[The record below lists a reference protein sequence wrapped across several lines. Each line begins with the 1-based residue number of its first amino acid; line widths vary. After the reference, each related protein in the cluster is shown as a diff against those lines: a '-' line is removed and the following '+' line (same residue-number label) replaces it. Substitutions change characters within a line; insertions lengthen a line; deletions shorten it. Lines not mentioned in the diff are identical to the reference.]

1 MPSDTSEPRP
11 FLEQVESFFVAT
23 VQQGL
28 ALRPGDIEVAR
39 DWERRG
45 VPFDVVRR
53 GVADGVRRFLETAE
67 PHQPLPGVLKYYRTF
82 VEAEFRTWQRA
93 RVLGM
98 GVAAAPRAVAPS
110 MDLAE
115 RAIDVLTAWATQAGD
130 VAARAVFQTAVDRI
144 RSRERGRPIGDLLDA
159 LDDWIAVELLAR
171 TSSDASWHGH
181 VAAALGAARQRGV
194 GTAALADLERA
205 AIRAAAAEYAG
216 YSGLVDACLAG
227 REEQR

>member
-53 GVADGVRRFLETAE
+53 GVADGVRRFLATAE

-82 VEAEFRTWQRA
+82 VEAEFRAWQRA
-93 RVLGM
+93 RALGM
-98 GVAAAPRAVAPS
+98 GIAAAPRAVAPS
-110 MDLAE
+110 TDLAE
-115 RAIDVLTAWATQAGD
+115 RALEVLTAWATQAGD
-130 VAARAVFQTAVDRI
+130 APSRTVFLAAADRVRA
-144 RSRERGRPIGDLLDA
+144 RERGRPVGDLLDA
-159 LDDWIAVELLAR
+159 LDDWIASELLAR
-171 TSSDASWHGH
+171 TAADATWRGQ
-181 VAAALGAARQRGV
+181 VAAALQAARRRGV

-205 AIRAAAAEYAG
+205 EFRAAAAEHAG

-227 REEQR
+227 REEHR